1 MPGASVCGVRRT
13 LLEVAGLTGGWDQT
27 TIVEDVTLSVAAG
40 ERVAIVGRN
49 GVGKSTLLELIVGRG
64 TFRRAGTIA
73 IGGVDVTALPVH
85 RRIAAGLT
93 YVPQQREVFPSLT
106 VRENL
111 EVACRPG
118 PWSIARIGDLF
129 PGLARR
135 FGSLGSD
142 LSGGEQQMLAISRA
156 LVGNPKILIM
166 DEPSEGLAP
175 VVVEQL
181 GAALAAVTADAT
193 LAMLLVE
200 QRIDLALD
208 LSDRCLVMERGRIVF
223 ERPSE
228 TLRAGDDDFAV
239 LMGLADPKR
248 R

>member
-1 MPGASVCGVRRT
+1 
-13 LLEVAGLTGGWDQT
+13 LLELIGVTGGWDQT
-27 TIVEDVTLSVAAG
+27 TIVEDVSLSVAAG

-64 TFRRAGTIA
+64 AFRRSGTVA
-73 IGGVDVTALPVH
+73 VDGVDVTTLPVH
-85 RRIAAGLT
+85 RRIAAGLG
-93 YVPQQREVFPSLT
+93 YVPQQREIFPSLT

-111 EVACRPG
+111 DVASRPG

-135 FGSLGSD
+135 FGSLGNH
-142 LSGGEQQMLAISRA
+142 LSGGEQQMLAIARA

-181 GAALAAVTADAT
+181 GAALTAVTTDAT
-193 LAMLLVE
+193 LALLLVE
-200 QRIDLALD
+200 QRIDLALE
-208 LSDRCLVMERGRIVF
+208 LSDRCLVMDRGRIVF
-223 ERPSE
+223 ERPSK
-228 TLRAGDDDFAV
+228 TLRAGNDDFAV
-239 LMGLADPKR
+239 LMGLAR